1 MVNAIVS
8 LGWGEWV
15 DAGIDF
21 VAVVPWLGAQIKAG
35 IFSRVERM

>member
-8 LGWGEWV
+8 LGRGKWV

-21 VAVVPWLGAQIKAG
+21 VAAIPWLGAQIKAG